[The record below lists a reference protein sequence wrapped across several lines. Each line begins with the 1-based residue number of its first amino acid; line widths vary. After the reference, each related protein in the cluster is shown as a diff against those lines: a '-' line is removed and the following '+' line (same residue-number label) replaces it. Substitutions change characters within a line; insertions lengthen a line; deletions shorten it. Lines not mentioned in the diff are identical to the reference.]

1 MIRFF
6 FSRRLFQLIFIFHLW
21 KKTNCHRRE
30 ATLSSPTS
38 LFKSTQLPHS
48 IGGKFN
54 PSLTFSSG
62 SRPAASNPISN
73 QVISSSFTHF
83 ASAAPQ
89 IIRNEPKQRIRA
101 NYLTSP
107 FEHYHF
113 GNPYSGH
120 LAPSGHF
127 VAKNN
132 FANSLYFPHNGLGS
146 YQLTNT
152 FMSSPQKQNSP
163 FIQNIQPQNH
173 FQVSQSMNASESQP
187 HLPSLP
193 T

>member
-1 MIRFF
+1 M
-6 FSRRLFQLIFIFHLW
+6 
-21 KKTNCHRRE
+21 
-30 ATLSSPTS
+30 
-38 LFKSTQLPHS
+38 
-48 IGGKFN
+48 
-54 PSLTFSSG
+54 TFSSG
-62 SRPAASNPISN
+62 SRPPSAPNQMSN
-73 QVISSSFTHF
+73 QLISSSFTQF

-101 NYLTSP
+101 NYLTAP

-120 LAPSGHF
+120 LSSGGHF

-152 FMSSPQKQNSP
+152 FLSGPQKLNSP
-163 FIQNIQPQNH
+163 TFMQNIQPQNH
-173 FQVSQSMNASESQP
+173 FQVSQSHNASQLGDSQP
-187 HLPSLP
+187 SHLPSLP
-193 T
+193 TYVTNYILKKLRKLVLIPFCFFVVVVVS